1 MGFLF
6 GTLVREKFKSFLVL
20 KSRNCSYLAH
30 KILWLLWCLWPFP
43 LVLACWQ
50 FILYNLKSS
59 LIRWFIVMIE
69 LNSSANSHVNK
80 TYTVLI
86 ISMQDWYD
94 WIIDRP
100 WTAGLIRL
108 RTKKSAFVSFSVS
121 LKIGSFSSWLDK
133 NPSSRSNCHWRK
145 YLDNAVK
152 DYVTASIWKT
162 TKWCRMYLDHC
173 LAVGRM
179 EISLKVPKKKILRSC

>member
-1 MGFLF
+1 MVYF
-6 GTLVREKFKSFLVL
+6 
-20 KSRNCSYLAH
+20 
-30 KILWLLWCLWPFP
+30 
-43 LVLACWQ
+43 
-50 FILYNLKSS
+50 
-59 LIRWFIVMIE
+59 
-69 LNSSANSHVNK
+69 
-80 TYTVLI
+80 
-86 ISMQDWYD
+86 YD
-94 WIIDRP
+94 WIELFSKFSREWNIYSFNNFYARLIWLNHRQAMDGRAD
-100 WTAGLIRL
+100 TAEDK
-108 RTKKSAFVSFSVS
+108 KKSAFVSFSVS

-179 EISLKVPKKKILRSC
+179 EISLKVPKKKLKL